1 MALPANADA
10 GAGPRRRARAAVTH
24 PRMTP
29 RQAPTLRQ
37 RALQHLAQREHT
49 RAELRAKLLRWA
61 QALETAAS
69 AVQPAAS
76 GRPARAAAPAP
87 SETDVDTLLEHLQQR
102 GLLSDARFV
111 EARVNARA
119 ARYGNRRIEQ
129 ELRQHGAP
137 LPPALRG
144 ELQASEFDRACAVWA
159 RKFGQAPA
167 NPAERARQMRFLA
180 GRGFGAETISRV
192 LRQCGQADACTDAT
206 DPEA

>member
-1 MALPANADA
+1 MALPANAGA
-10 GAGPRRRARAAVTH
+10 GAGLRRPARAAVTH

-69 AVQPAAS
+69 AVQPATS
-76 GRPARAAAPAP
+76 GRAAAPAP
-87 SETDVDTLLEHLQQR
+87 SEADLDTLLEHLQQR

-111 EARVNARA
+111 ETRVHARA

-144 ELQASEFDRACAVWA
+144 ELQASEFDRARAVWA

-167 NPAERARQMRFLA
+167 NPAERVRQMRFLA

-192 LRQCGQADACTDAT
+192 LRHCGEADACTDAA